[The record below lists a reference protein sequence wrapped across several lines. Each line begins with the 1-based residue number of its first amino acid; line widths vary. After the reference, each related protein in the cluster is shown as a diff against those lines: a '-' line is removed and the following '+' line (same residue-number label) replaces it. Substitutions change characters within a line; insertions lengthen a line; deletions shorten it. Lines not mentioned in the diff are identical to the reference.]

1 MKEVIFF
8 MIKELID
15 KYFNM
20 INKIVIISL
29 LIIIIG
35 LFIFIVIF
43 VPKEKVVEVPVEV
56 EKIIEKETEET
67 YQVDIKGAVKKPGV
81 YVMNF
86 DDRVIDVIEMAGGL
100 LKESDTRFLNLSK
113 KIFDE
118 MVVVIY
124 TQSEIKE
131 IKESEIKIK
140 EVIKYIEKDCLCP
153 EPEFNDACFCSE
165 IEETNNLISLNTATM
180 EELMTLTG
188 IGESKAKA
196 IIKYREDNGSFT
208 SLDQLKEISGIG
220 DSIFDKVKEDITL

>member
-1 MKEVIFF
+1 

>member
-1 MKEVIFF
+1 

-35 LFIFIVIF
+35 LFMFIVIF

-56 EKIIEKETEET
+56 EKIIEKEHEET

-196 IIKYREDNGSFT
+196 IIKYREDNGSFS

>member
-1 MKEVIFF
+1 

-15 KYFNM
+15 KYFNK

-35 LFIFIVIF
+35 LFMFIVTF
-43 VPKEKVVEVPVEV
+43 VPKEKVIEVPVEV
-56 EKIIEKETEET
+56 EKIIEKEHEET

-165 IEETNNLISLNTATM
+165 TEETNNLISLNTATM

>member
-1 MKEVIFF
+1 

-15 KYFNM
+15 KYFNK
-20 INKIVIISL
+20 INKIVIVSL

-35 LFIFIVIF
+35 LFMFIVTF
-43 VPKEKVVEVPVEV
+43 VPKEKVVELPVEV
-56 EKIIEKETEET
+56 EKIIEKEHEET

>member
-1 MKEVIFF
+1 

-15 KYFNM
+15 EYFNK

-35 LFIFIVIF
+35 LFMFIVTF

-56 EKIIEKETEET
+56 EKIIEKEHEET

-196 IIKYREDNGSFT
+196 IVKYREDNGSFT

>member
-1 MKEVIFF
+1 

-35 LFIFIVIF
+35 LFMFIVIF

-56 EKIIEKETEET
+56 EKIIEKENEET

>member
-1 MKEVIFF
+1 

-15 KYFNM
+15 KYFNK

-35 LFIFIVIF
+35 LFMFIVTF
-43 VPKEKVVEVPVEV
+43 VPKEKVVELPVEV
-56 EKIIEKETEET
+56 EKIIEKEHEET

-165 IEETNNLISLNTATM
+165 TEETNNLISLNTATM

>member
-1 MKEVIFF
+1 

-15 KYFNM
+15 EYFNK

-35 LFIFIVIF
+35 LFMFIVTF

-56 EKIIEKETEET
+56 EKIIEKEHEET

>member
-1 MKEVIFF
+1 

-15 KYFNM
+15 EYFNK

-35 LFIFIVIF
+35 LFMFIVTF

-56 EKIIEKETEET
+56 EKIIEKEPEET

-196 IIKYREDNGSFT
+196 IVKYREDNGSFT

>member
-1 MKEVIFF
+1 

-15 KYFNM
+15 EYFNK

-35 LFIFIVIF
+35 LFMFIVTF

-56 EKIIEKETEET
+56 EKIIEKEHEET

-113 KIFDE
+113 KVFDE
-118 MVVVIY
+118 MVIVIY
-124 TQSEIKE
+124 TQTEINDFKTPQVEIKE
-131 IKESEIKIK
+131 I
-140 EVIKYIEKDCLCP
+140 IKYIEKDCSCP
-153 EPEFNDACFCSE
+153 EPEFNDGCLCSE
-165 IEETNNLISLNTATM
+165 LEQKQEENTNLISLNTATF
-180 EELMTLTG
+180 EQLMTLAG

-196 IIKYREDNGSFT
+196 IIKYREENGKFKSI
-208 SLDQLKEISGIG
+208 DDLKEISGIG
-220 DSIFDKVKEDITL
+220 DAIFDKIKEDITL

>member
-1 MKEVIFF
+1 

-15 KYFNM
+15 KYFNK

-35 LFIFIVIF
+35 LFMFIVTF

-56 EKIIEKETEET
+56 EKIIEKEHEET

-165 IEETNNLISLNTATM
+165 TEETNNLISLNTATM